1 MNAVLQPIPIEP
13 EKLKP
18 QLHAKIEHMDG
29 THLVLLNSVLLQLEA
44 EELADRLGDAFE
56 KDHEQDLRQRVP
68 ELVRQFPAGHRYA

>member
-1 MNAVLQPIPIEP
+1 
-13 EKLKP
+13 
-18 QLHAKIEHMDG
+18 MDG